1 MIYLRTGIGIEFRED
16 DLLLASLQSNFSE
29 GVFTHFKR
37 ITDYR
42 LRSQED
48 LRREV
53 SHFFRNNRL
62 SKDSIVLGIPRKE
75 LVLRYLDLPS
85 EVTDNLKQVI
95 HYQVQSFEPTEED
108 SFYYD
113 YEIMNEQPG
122 QKRLFVL
129 LIMIRK
135 SLLDGHLRLLR
146 SLDIRPKTVIGSS
159 MGLANLYL
167 QKQKDLQDKTFLLA
181 DMGKSGM
188 EMFALRHGKLVY
200 SRDTPKDVNSN
211 WNGIFLDEVNAAISK
226 MRLDSEGSLEN
237 IVLAGESSESALEE
251 IKPSIPDCE
260 LLKKSFQFSIP
271 GEYKVYLQEAA
282 CCIGLAYTG
291 IARNPSIKANLLP
304 PELKSRQSFWAY
316 ITAAILGVII
326 LLLIIGLGIRQTA
339 QNGLLLA
346 ELEQANKA
354 LNVPAQKARA
364 LRTQGETLEARTK
377 LIEKLLNNKDS
388 NLEILKELTLIL
400 PDDTFLQSYSN
411 RDGIIQLVG
420 LSGSSSDLAIKLDKS
435 PLLKDV
441 VQKGTI
447 SKDSMSGKDR
457 FTFEAKLEK

>member
-16 DLLLASLQSNFSE
+16 DLLIASLQSNFSG
-29 GVFTHFKR
+29 GVFTHYKR
-37 ITDYR
+37 IADYR
-42 LRSQED
+42 LRTQED
-48 LRREV
+48 LRHEV

-75 LVLRYLDLPS
+75 MVLRYLDLPS

-113 YEIMNEQPG
+113 YEILNEQPG
-122 QKRLFVL
+122 QKRLLVL
-129 LIMIRK
+129 LIMVQK
-135 SLLDGHLRLLR
+135 SLLDEHLRLLR
-146 SLDIRPKTVIGSS
+146 NLDIRPTTVIGSS

-167 QKQKDLQDKTFLLA
+167 QNQKDLQDKTFLLA
-181 DMGKSGM
+181 DVGKTSM
-188 EMFALRHGKLVY
+188 ELFALRNGKFVY
-200 SRDTPKDVNSN
+200 SRETPKDDNSN
-211 WNGIFLDEVNAAISK
+211 LEVLFLDEVNEAISK
-226 MRLDSEGSLEN
+226 LRLDSEGSLEN
-237 IVLAGESSESALEE
+237 IVLAGESSEFALKE
-251 IKPSIPDCE
+251 IKMRIPDCE

-291 IARNPSIKANLLP
+291 IERNPSIKANLLP
-304 PELKSRQSFWAY
+304 MELKSRQTFWAY
-316 ITAAILGVII
+316 ITAAMLGVII

-339 QNGLLLA
+339 QNGLLLSQ
-346 ELEQANKA
+346 LEQAIKV

-377 LIEKLLNNKDS
+377 LIENLLKNKDR
-388 NLEILKELTLIL
+388 NLEILKELTIIL

-411 RDGIIQLVG
+411 RDGSIQLVG
-420 LSGSSSDLAIKLDKS
+420 YSGSSSDLAIKLDKS
-435 PLLKDV
+435 PILKDV
-441 VQKGTI
+441 VQKGII
-447 SKDSMSGKDR
+447 SKDSSSGKDR
-457 FTFEAKLEK
+457 FNFEAKLEK